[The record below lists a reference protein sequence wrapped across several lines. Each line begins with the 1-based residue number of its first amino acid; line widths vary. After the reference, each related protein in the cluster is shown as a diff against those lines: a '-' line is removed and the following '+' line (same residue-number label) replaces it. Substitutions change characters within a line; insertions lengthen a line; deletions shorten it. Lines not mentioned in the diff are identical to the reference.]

1 MAYLIRHFLGQHTS
15 MPGPVT
21 LLLVGRA
28 FAALGLT
35 IGGIPGVL
43 RGAYVVKSMPLDVIR
58 WLVAVVVLYVAVS
71 RRREAAR

>member
-1 MAYLIRHFLGQHTS
+1 

-21 LLLVGRA
+21 LLLVGMA

-35 IGGIPGVL
+35 IGGIPGL
-43 RGAYVVKSMPLDVIR
+43 LLGAYVVKSMPRDVIR

-71 RRREAAR
+71 LLAAARRREAAR